1 MDRMDFAQSVV
12 RTRVF
17 EKRLLQRTII
27 ERMIEA
33 ENIETVF
40 RILSE
45 TEYSNQLAKADR
57 PEDYDKVLSAEL
69 DRVYELMMEVSPDQ
83 RIVELLLLKYDYHNL
98 KVMVKEHILDKDFSH
113 MYVKRGTAEIEKIK
127 SGFLSENYRDI
138 KEEFTRALQEVVSD
152 YENNKDPQRIDLIFD
167 KYYFDHLYK
176 LAKETGIELFQEY
189 VMDLI
194 DFTNIRTLIRLKR
207 QNKSNQ
213 FLEEVLLPHGNI
225 DLNSIVLSLR
235 DNIENIIEKFKTYSI
250 SPALKQGLEDYQE
263 TGSLSH
269 YEKYMDNHLMD
280 LNRSSSSIHFG
291 PEPLFSYIL
300 AKETEISILRI
311 IMVSKI
317 NNIPPDS
324 IRERLRDLYV

>member
-1 MDRMDFAQSVV
+1 MDRMDFTQSVV
-12 RTRVF
+12 RTRVL

-27 ERMIEA
+27 ERMIDA
-33 ENIETVF
+33 EDVETVF
-40 RILSE
+40 RILGE
-45 TEYSNQLAKADR
+45 TEYSNQLGKVDR

-69 DRVYELMMEVSPDQ
+69 DRVYELMEELSPDQ
-83 RIVELLLLKYDYHNL
+83 RVVELLLLKYDYHNL
-98 KVMVKEHILDKDFSH
+98 KVMVKEHILDTDFSH
-113 MYVKRGTAEIEKIK
+113 MYVKRGTSEILEIK
-127 SGFLSENYRDI
+127 ADFLAGNIKEI
-138 KEEFTRALQEVVSD
+138 KEEFARALQDVVSD
-152 YENNKDPQRIDLIFD
+152 YEKTKDPQRIDLIFD

-176 LAKETGIELFQEY
+176 LAKETGIELFEEY
-189 VMDLI
+189 VVDLI
-194 DFTNIRTLIRLKR
+194 DFTNIRTLIRLKK
-207 QNKSNQ
+207 QNKSNK
-213 FLEEVLLPHGNI
+213 FLQEVLLPHGNI
-225 DLNSIVLSLR
+225 DLETIVLSLP
-235 DNIENIIEKFKTYSI
+235 DNIDNIINKFKNYSI
-250 SPALKQGLEDYQE
+250 SPALKQGLEDYEE

-280 LNRSSSSIHFG
+280 LNRSSNNIHFG